1 MPTELSF
8 DLERHDRL
16 RRSRELGA
24 LVRYV
29 EESATTM
36 DDARAGLDGGDPC
49 GTAYVAGYMTAGR
62 GRAGRSWTYPRGRGL
77 HVTYA
82 LCLEGELQ
90 DHAGLLPVAAA
101 LATAEAIE
109 ATCGLRP
116 EVKWPNDLLADGRKF
131 VGILVESRTRGE
143 RLEAFAGI
151 GVNILEPDEWPP
163 GLEGGATSIEG
174 AGYEPPDREQL
185 LAALSGALEVQID
198 RLASESAAVV
208 GEWSARLVTIG
219 RRVRFDA
226 PGGVLEGVA
235 EGVAEHGELLLRRDD
250 GTLEKVLAGDVTT
263 IG

>member
-1 MPTELSF
+1 MPTDLSF

-16 RRSRELGA
+16 RGSRELGA

-49 GTAYVAGYMTAGR
+49 GTAYVAGFMTAGR
-62 GRAGRSWTYPRGRGL
+62 GRAGRPWTYPRGRGL

-82 LCLEGELQ
+82 LCLEGERQ
-90 DHAGLLPVAAA
+90 GHAGLLPVAAA

-116 EVKWPNDLLADGRKF
+116 EVKWPNDLLVDGRKF

-163 GLEGGATSIEG
+163 DLEGGATSIEG

-185 LAALSGALEVQID
+185 LAALSGAFEVQID
-198 RLASESAAVV
+198 RLASEPDAILDD
-208 GEWSARLVTIG
+208 WSARLVTIG
-219 RRVRFDA
+219 QRVRFDA
-226 PGGVLEGVA
+226 PGGVLEGIA
-235 EGVAEHGELLLRRDD
+235 EGVADHGELLLRLDD
-250 GTLEKVLAGDVTT
+250 GTLETVVAGDVTT
-263 IG
+263 IR